1 MKDAEHSEVNHNS
14 ELSSS
19 AMEEDPRDLPV
30 TLNSGTIH
38 EDLEDMN
45 GIDSSSSSLIPVG
58 GSDFEKDFSN
68 SLDSKAAVI
77 KHFLDHTDTV
87 MYESDSA
94 AAKDIKVNGSIHS
107 FSIEEISTKPNNL
120 KRQPPFHDSEC
131 EDTNGA
137 KRAET
142 VESY

>member
-1 MKDAEHSEVNHNS
+1 MKDAEDSEVNHNS

-58 GSDFEKDFSN
+58 GSGFEKDFSN

-94 AAKDIKVNGSIHS
+94 AAKDI
-107 FSIEEISTKPNNL
+107 
-120 KRQPPFHDSEC
+120 
-131 EDTNGA
+131 
-137 KRAET
+137 
-142 VESY
+142 

>member
-1 MKDAEHSEVNHNS
+1 MKDAEDSEVNHNS

-19 AMEEDPRDLPV
+19 AMEEDPRDLPW
-30 TLNSGTIH
+30 
-38 EDLEDMN
+38 
-45 GIDSSSSSLIPVG
+45 G

-77 KHFLDHTDTV
+77 KQFLDHTDTV